1 MLDPERSRSPS
12 VSGPRI
18 ILLNG
23 SSSAGKTTIA
33 VTLQNLLEEPW
44 QHIALDQFRDGMPP
58 RYRGLNSPP
67 GTPGHAG
74 LNVVPIELD
83 GERVTAIRFGEV
95 GRQVLRGMHLAI
107 AAFAAAGN
115 NVIVD
120 DLIWDDEVLRHYL
133 KVLADL
139 PVLMVGVRC
148 SREVVSEREAQR
160 PGRFPGTAIS
170 HFDEVHRHTRYDIE
184 VDTAS
189 LTPAQ
194 CAERIAARLHAGN
207 FTAFAELRRQFAVD

>member
-1 MLDPERSRSPS
+1 MSD
-12 VSGPRI
+12 PRI

-33 VTLQNLLEEPW
+33 VALQNLLDEPW

-74 LNVVPIELD
+74 LNVVPCELD

-95 GRQVLRGMHLAI
+95 GRRVLRGMHLAI
-107 AAFAAAGN
+107 AAFARAGN
-115 NVIVD
+115 NVIID
-120 DLIWDDEVLRHYL
+120 DLIWDDDVLRHYL
-133 KVLADL
+133 EALSGLA
-139 PVLMVGVRC
+139 VLMVGVRC
-148 SREVVSEREAQR
+148 SREVVSEREARR

-184 VDTAS
+184 VDTAK
-189 LTPAQ
+189 LTPIE
-194 CAERIAARLHAGN
+194 CAERIAARLEAGA
-207 FTAFAELRRQFAVD
+207 FTAFEELRQEYAAV